1 VTLGHPIN
9 RVPQSRFP
17 RYFAMM
23 YRLSR
28 NLDGVDWVAVAADL
42 ARDDFDNGRTPEEL
56 ARSFAA
62 SAFVSLAWADD
73 RVVGTARLLADG
85 VCNAYLVDVWTASPY
100 RRRGIASAMVE
111 DLVGRVP
118 GHHVA
123 LFTAHAEALF
133 AGLGFRVEH
142 VGMSRVSGSWLNR

>member
-1 VTLGHPIN
+1 MFL
-9 RVPQSRFP
+9 
-17 RYFAMM
+17 
-23 YRLSR
+23 LR
-28 NLDGVDWVAVAADL
+28 NDLTGVDWAVVKADL
-42 ARDDFDNGRTPEEL
+42 RDDQFDNGRTPEEL

-62 SAFVSLAWADD
+62 SAHVSIAWADD